1 VKAREKL
8 RIGVK
13 ILAARVTGAPRPF
26 FVQYSLL
33 NGCNARCTY
42 CNSPHRPD
50 PQLGTATHLGLL
62 REFAALGT
70 ARIKFLG
77 GEPLLRPD
85 LGELV
90 AETKRLGMRAAMV
103 TNGLLIP
110 QNISVV
116 KQLDELIISL
126 DGQEEAHDGQRGRG
140 SWRRVMAAIELCAAE
155 EVEFFLSA
163 VVTRHSLGDVDWL
176 LNLADSL
183 GVMVNFQLP
192 QFNPEMYGPG
202 ARPQFPEEA
211 QTRAVLRRIIAARK
225 RGAPVLFST
234 QSYEKTLAWENYEI
248 ERIVEAGKISRCTAG
263 KYFLQMEP
271 NGDIY
276 PCVLQV
282 GTFAPKNAVRDGV
295 RAAWEHC
302 HHHSCASCFNTW
314 LNENRA
320 IFDLSPSI
328 LMNFWSN
335 YLRPRRPGRRAEE
348 RNSSGAAEV
357 GKVTSS

>member
-1 VKAREKL
+1 MKTRDKLQIGMQILQAKAT
-8 RIGVK
+8 GV
-13 ILAARVTGAPRPF
+13 PRPF

-42 CNSPHRPD
+42 CNSPHRAD
-50 PQLGTATHLGLL
+50 PQLDTATHLRLL
-62 REFAALGT
+62 AEFAALGT
-70 ARIKFLG
+70 VRIKFLG

-110 QNISVV
+110 QSFELV

-126 DGQEEAHDGQRGRG
+126 DGSEAAHDGQRGRG

-155 EVEFFLSA
+155 GLEFFLSA
-163 VVTRHSLGDVDWL
+163 VVTRDSLGEVDWML
-176 LNLADSL
+176 ELADSL

-192 QFNPEMYGPG
+192 QFNSEMYGPQ
-202 ARPQFPEEA
+202 AKPQFPDEEDA
-211 QTRAVLRRIIAARK
+211 RAVLRKIIAAK
-225 RGAPVLFST
+225 ECGAPVLFSA
-234 QSYEKTLAWENYEI
+234 QSYGKTLAWPNFEL
-248 ERIVEAGKISRCTAG
+248 ERVVEEGTVSRCTAG
-263 KYFLQMEP
+263 KYFVQMEP

-276 PCVLQV
+276 PCVLHV

-295 RAAWEHC
+295 RAAWENC
-302 HHHSCASCFNTW
+302 HQHSCTACFNTW

-320 IFDLSPSI
+320 IFDLSPST
-328 LMNFWSN
+328 LMNFWQN
-335 YLRPRRPGRRAEE
+335 YLRPRRK
-348 RNSSGAAEV
+348 AA
-357 GKVTSS
+357 